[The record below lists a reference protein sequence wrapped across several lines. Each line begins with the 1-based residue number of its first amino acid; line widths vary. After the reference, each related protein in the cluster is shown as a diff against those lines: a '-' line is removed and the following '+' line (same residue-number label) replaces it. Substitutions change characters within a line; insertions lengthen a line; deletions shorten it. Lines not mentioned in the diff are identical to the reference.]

1 MNKTE
6 ENREMI
12 CSHDL
17 HFYGIEEER
26 LKKEN
31 EEWFSS
37 LKDLTI
43 TFYPKKGECLLC
55 VTACGNSETKA
66 EGLIEPVI
74 SRMKEK
80 YGDALYGIDCGSLQ
94 GEVVRRLK
102 EKGLHVAT
110 AESCTGGYIAK
121 RITEIDGSSGVFEYG
136 IISYS
141 NRVKQQ
147 LLGVL
152 PETLEQYTAVSP
164 QTAREMAAGIRR
176 LSGAEIGVSVTG
188 LAGNT
193 PDPDGKPNGLVY
205 VGIDC
210 DNYKEV
216 AELHLA
222 QGYGDDR
229 EHIRYLAASHALSL
243 VLKACDSL

>member
-1 MNKTE
+1 MNQAEKNKE
-6 ENREMI
+6 RL

-17 HFYGIEEER
+17 HFYGIEAAR
-26 LKKEN
+26 LKEENKE
-31 EEWFSS
+31 EFSS
-37 LKDLTI
+37 FKDI
-43 TFYPKKGECLLC
+43 TMSFYPQKGECLLHI
-55 VTACGNSETKA
+55 AA
-66 EGLIEPVI
+66 EGDSEAAEEKMSAVI
-74 SRMKEK
+74 TLLKEK

-121 RITEIDGSSGVFEYG
+121 RITEINGSSEVFEYG
-136 IISYS
+136 IVSYS

-152 PETLEQYTAVSP
+152 PETLEQYTAISP
-164 QTAREMAAGIRR
+164 QTAQEMAAGVRR

-188 LAGNT
+188 LAGST

-205 VGIDC
+205 VGLDC

-229 EHIRYLAASHALSL
+229 EHIRYLAASHALNL
-243 VLKACDSL
+243 VLKACDFL